1 MKKEKMILKR
11 MAAYQ
16 FAEAFNKDYNIV
28 VDGKSVV
35 VNVLDC
41 RGVEFSLAVNKT
53 KNRLQSII
61 REAESKRG
69 IANPQIRNAFE
80 AERIKAVT
88 EHSNKDEKGV
98 AIMKMDNGRRVFDV
112 PEEKMEELNKAIE
125 AISQSE
131 KYKEHFDNA
140 QEAFRAFTE
149 AEIDFCEV
157 FHCVKEED
165 LSNDITSNMIDDIN
179 FMIIFDK

>member
-1 MKKEKMILKR
+1 
-11 MAAYQ
+11 
-16 FAEAFNKDYNIV
+16 
-28 VDGKSVV
+28 
-35 VNVLDC
+35 
-41 RGVEFSLAVNKT
+41 
-53 KNRLQSII
+53 
-61 REAESKRG
+61 
-69 IANPQIRNAFE
+69 
-80 AERIKAVT
+80 
-88 EHSNKDEKGV
+88 
-98 AIMKMDNGRRVFDV
+98 MDNGRRVFDV